1 MIDEGDYSMS
11 YIDVIDESKY
21 YKMGE
26 TIIKANE
33 KINFSIEKGEVAVI
47 LGPSGA
53 GKSTVLNIL
62 GGMDS
67 CDEGKV
73 VVDGTNIAAF
83 SDKELTTYRRNDVG
97 FVFQFYNLVPNLTA
111 KENVELASQIVSD
124 AMEPEAVLQS
134 VGLGERMDNFP
145 AQLSG
150 GEQQRVT
157 IARALAKRPK
167 LLLCDEPTGA
177 LYLETGKQILKIL
190 QDTARENGTTVV
202 IITHNSAIA
211 PMADRVIRIN
221 DAQVRSEE
229 LNDHPQSIEDIQ
241 W

>member
-124 AMEPEAVLQS
+124 SMEPEAVLQS

-177 LYLETGKQILKIL
+177 LDFETGKQILKIL

>member
-97 FVFQFYNLVPNLTA
+97 FVFQFYNLVPNLSA

-157 IARALAKRPK
+157 FARALAKRQK

-177 LYLETGKQILKIL
+177 LDFETGKQILKIL